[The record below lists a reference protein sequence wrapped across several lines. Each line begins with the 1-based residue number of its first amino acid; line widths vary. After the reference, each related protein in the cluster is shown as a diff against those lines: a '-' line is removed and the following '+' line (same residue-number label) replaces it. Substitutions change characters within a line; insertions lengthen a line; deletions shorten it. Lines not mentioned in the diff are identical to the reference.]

1 MTFNTLRDSK
11 ENNSVNQFKIVVV
24 GEDGSGKS
32 SLVSRFLTNSLPD
45 CIHPSVEDSYRKQ
58 VHIGSE
64 TCLLDI
70 LDTAGN
76 ESSPAR
82 DQYLLT
88 SHGFVFVFSLG
99 SRHSFERVYSL
110 YKKILT
116 LRDVSSV
123 PMVLV
128 GTKSDLAECDR
139 QVTSNEGRETARLL
153 GCPYIE
159 TSGLSHDRVKDV
171 FHVLVH
177 SIKSFDRAS
186 SSSSSPACSSSSKSI
201 NTNKKRVWDRLAQLS
216 PFYRPKKC

>member
-1 MTFNTLRDSK
+1 MTFNTLRDSR
-11 ENNSVNQFKIVVV
+11 ENDLMNQFKIVVV
-24 GEDGSGKS
+24 GEDGCGKS
-32 SLVSRFLTNSLPD
+32 SLVSRFLTNSFPEG
-45 CIHPSVEDSYRKQ
+45 IHPSVEDSYRKQ
-58 VHIGSE
+58 IHVGTE

-76 ESSPAR
+76 ESSPVR

-116 LRDVSSV
+116 LRDVTSV

-128 GTKSDLAECDR
+128 GTKSDLTECDR

-159 TSGLSHDRVKDV
+159 TSDLSKDRVRDV

-177 SIKSFDRAS
+177 SIRTFDRLS
-186 SSSSSPACSSSSKSI
+186 SSSSKSI
-201 NTNKKRVWDRLAQLS
+201 TNKKSVWDRLAQLS
-216 PFYRPKKC
+216 PFLRPKKC